1 MATQLNME
9 ERERIAQTWFAG
21 YSRAEVAQALGR
33 HPGTISRELARNSEA
48 DGSYLATSAQ
58 RKAQQRRRQRPL
70 VRKMDRPQLDEYVRS
85 GLARCWSP
93 DEIAGR
99 SRLNHPRDRSRHISR
114 QTIYTWIRGDESRE
128 HWEGLL
134 RRGGRRKPKDDARGR
149 IAGQVRIDGRPA
161 VVDKRKRFGDWEG
174 DTMVG
179 RRHRGVMLTLVERK
193 SGYLIAAKAKDRQAR
208 RIRRKIEQRFAD
220 LPNRLR
226 RTMTF
231 DNGKEFAEHEAL
243 ARRTGLAIY
252 FAHPYCSWQRGTNEN
267 TNGLLRQF
275 FPKGT
280 DFHAIG
286 PSTLDYAVRLLNNRP
301 RRRLGYRTPQE
312 VLAQAGF
319 RCA

>member
-1 MATQLNME
+1 MATQLSME
-9 ERERIAQTWFAG
+9 EREHIAQMWFAG
-21 YSRAEVAQALGR
+21 GSRAEIARALER
-33 HPGTISRELARNSEA
+33 HPGTIGRELARNGEPN
-48 DGSYLATSAQ
+48 GRYLASSAQ
-58 RKAQQRRRQRPL
+58 HKSRQRKRERPL
-70 VRKMDRPQLDEYVRS
+70 LRKMDRPELNQDVRW

-99 SRLNHPRDRSRHISR
+99 SRLKHPRDRSRHISR
-114 QTIYTWIRGDESRE
+114 QTIYSWIQRDEQRQ

-134 RRGGRRKPKDDARGR
+134 RRGGQRKPKDDGRGR
-149 IAGQVRIDGRPA
+149 IVGQVRIDGRPA
-161 VVDKRKRFGDWEG
+161 VVDQRKRFGDWEG

-179 RRHRGVMLTLVERK
+179 RRHRGVVLTLVERK
-193 SGYLIAAKAKDRQAR
+193 SGYLIAAKAKDRHAR
-208 RIRRKIEQRFAD
+208 RIRCKIEQRVAD
-220 LPNRLR
+220 LPDGLR

-243 ARRTGLAIY
+243 ARRSGLAVY
-252 FAHPYCSWQRGTNEN
+252 FADPYCSWQRGTNEN

-280 DFHAIG
+280 DFHTIG
-286 PSTLDYAVRLLNNRP
+286 PSTLDYAVRLLNHRP